1 MGKRTTPLA
10 LALVLTACAGAGT
23 TGSTSTDPSTR
34 STADDRVAAAPTAT
48 PATSTST
55 STTWPANIPTAEEML
70 SDEEVTEGER
80 ELARWAVFMCVDA
93 AGADTTFELYDV
105 DPVVSRDYG
114 PALQECRLPY
124 VGLYRENRMPGD
136 QFDLGLL
143 GVVACTE
150 AQTGADYGP
159 KTIDDI
165 GRLTPESHRTITH
178 ALNTDRTIYQSCYF
192 DLYIDEERTVTDV
205 SIVAYRLDD
214 QDPRRLGLTLDS
226 CGYVA
231 VGELVDETEH
241 SVIASVSTTF
251 IEGGPEASC
260 ELLHPIRL
268 RDPLGDRSVVDAGTG
283 TVVGLGA
290 GG

>member
-1 MGKRTTPLA
+1 
-10 LALVLTACAGAGT
+10 
-23 TGSTSTDPSTR
+23 
-34 STADDRVAAAPTAT
+34 
-48 PATSTST
+48 
-55 STTWPANIPTAEEML
+55 ML

-80 ELARWAVFMCVDA
+80 ELARWAVFMSVDA

-192 DLYIDEERTVTDV
+192 DLYIDEEVV
-205 SIVAYRLDD
+205 
-214 QDPRRLGLTLDS
+214 QP
-226 CGYVA
+226 

-251 IEGGPEASC
+251 IEVAPKRHVSFSTPSG
-260 ELLHPIRL
+260 
-268 RDPLGDRSVVDAGTG
+268 
-283 TVVGLGA
+283 
-290 GG
+290 